1 MGSKENGQWAVKAA
15 AIVGAVAMVGLVP
28 IALDQATSSN
38 SANPSWCLVAHSVS
52 STASPAACYFG

>member
-1 MGSKENGQWAVKAA
+1 MSAKENGQWAVRAA
-15 AIVGAVAMVGLVP
+15 AIVGAVAMVGLMPV
-28 IALDQATSSN
+28 AFDHATSSN